1 MAVASELEEVV
12 RDRPPGRIVV
22 RARGVRTKTAGSLVF
37 AGGLIQFF
45 VKAVTAIP
53 LVFVKYRTEMVKILA
68 QITVGGSL
76 LIVVGGTVGI
86 IFAMATAVG
95 VEVGIQGFQGLHI
108 IGLAP
113 LAGYLSAYANTR
125 EIAPLITAVALAS
138 QLGCKFTAELGAMRI
153 NEEIDALEL
162 MAVPPIPFLVTT
174 RMVATSI
181 AVIPLYLVGLFG
193 AYFATQITITV
204 LYGQSIGTYDHYF
217 HIFLQ
222 PGDVFLSLCKVLIF
236 TLMII
241 PIHCYYGYYATGGPE
256 GVGMAAGRA
265 IRTTSV
271 CIAFG
276 DMLMSLLF
284 WGTAQAVGI
293 SA

>member
-1 MAVASELEEVV
+1 MAAWETGLGSRFTSGVAGQVEKYQ
-12 RDRPPGRIVV
+12 
-22 RARGVRTKTAGSLVF
+22 RTTVDALVF
-37 AGGLIQFF
+37 GGRLIHFF
-45 VKAVTAIP
+45 WRTVVAVP
-53 LVFVKYRTEMVKILA
+53 LVMTRYGNEVMKILA
-68 QITVGGSL
+68 HITVGGGL
-76 LIVVGGTVGI
+76 LLVLGGTVGI
-86 IFAMATAVG
+86 IFVMATAVG

-113 LAGYLSAYANTR
+113 LAGYLSAFANTR

-138 QLGCKFTAELGAMRI
+138 QLGCKFTAQLGAMRI
-153 NEEIDALEL
+153 NEEIDALEI

-174 RMVATSI
+174 RMIATSI

-193 AYFATQITITV
+193 AYFATQFTVTI
-204 LYGQSIGTYDHYF
+204 LYGQSAGTYDHYF
-217 HIFLQ
+217 HLFLQ
-222 PGDVFLSLCKVLIF
+222 PGDVVLSLLKVLIF
-236 TLMII
+236 TLVIV
-241 PIHCYYGYYATGGPE
+241 PVHCFYGFYASGGPE

-284 WGTAQAVGI
+284 WGTAQAVGL